1 MWISQGLPAPVLQDG
16 LQSDWPLSWSIA
28 RPIGLASSNNSLAW
42 TNKTK
47 DGGQSDYGGVASG
60 FPMEETMRAPLP
72 TPEGLPAQA
81 AIIIMGCL
89 FVFLAA
95 LWLFVITKA
104 MIAIGVGA
112 VALFTAGA
120 CAYTHRYALKPL

>member
-1 MWISQGLPAPVLQDG
+1 LKSYYGHRLFGSEAIVQERTDHRSSYRQ
-16 LQSDWPLSWSIA
+16 
-28 RPIGLASSNNSLAW
+28 LASKNNFLAW

-47 DGGQSDYGGVASG
+47 DRGQSDYGDVAFG
-60 FPMEETMRAPLP
+60 FPTEGTMRAPIP

-81 AIIIMGCL
+81 AIIIIGCL

-104 MIAIGVGA
+104 MIAIGIGA

-120 CAYTHRYALKPL
+120 CAYAHRYALKPL